1 MTIMYIPHGHCY
13 LWQTNLVGLHVIAD
27 GLIALA
33 YYSIPVTLLYF
44 IQKRQDVPF
53 KGVFWL
59 FSAFII
65 SCGTTHLMGIVTL
78 WHPIYWVSGLIKA
91 ITALISIY
99 TALAI
104 IPMLPQALTLPSPA
118 KLKQINDELAA
129 QIAQREQIEASLRE
143 TQERFILAVRG
154 SGDGLWDWNVLTQE
168 VYYSPR
174 FKQILGY
181 EEQEGENYYNFW
193 ESRVHPDDRDRVMNA
208 MQDHLENHVPYAI
221 EYRLRQKSG
230 DYCWIYAR
238 AQAIWDETGKPTR
251 MAGSISDITDRKRA
265 EEALQQSEAKY
276 RALIDTTQTGYV
288 VLDQQGIV
296 LDANQEYVRVT
307 GQSNMSDILGK
318 PVLDWIAPYDLE
330 RNAAEIQKALVERSV
345 QNLETDYCHA
355 NGTIIPVEINAKVID
370 TDEGCRI
377 LALCRDITE
386 RKQARQ
392 ELKAAIADLA
402 RSNQDL
408 EQFAYVASHDL
419 REPLRKIRSYS
430 DLLVKRYRGKLDE
443 RADKYIAYITDATQR
458 MQSLI
463 SDLLTYSRVSK
474 PELIPEPTDLG
485 RILKKTLADLSPL
498 IKENKAIITT
508 DSLPKVNANPTQM
521 AQLLQNLITNGI
533 KFRTQQSPRIHI
545 TATREGQFWQIAVQD
560 NGIGMDTQYRDRI
573 FVIFQRLHYRE
584 EYPGT
589 GIGLAVCKKIVE
601 RHGGQ
606 IWVESELGQG
616 STFYFTLPAV

>member
-13 LWQTNLVGLHVIAD
+13 LWQRNLVGLHVIGD

-33 YYSIPVTLLYF
+33 YYSIPITLLYF
-44 IQKRQDVPF
+44 VHKRQDVPF
-53 KGVFWL
+53 KRVFWL

-65 SCGTTHLMGIVTL
+65 SCATTHLMGIVTL
-78 WHPIYWVSGLIKA
+78 WYPIYWISGLIKA

-99 TALAI
+99 TALVI

-118 KLKQINDELAA
+118 KLRQINDELAD
-129 QIAQREQIEASLRE
+129 QMIQREDIETSLRE

-181 EEQEGENYYNFW
+181 EEKEGENNYNFW
-193 ESRVHPDDRDRVMNA
+193 ESKVHPEDSDRVLAA
-208 MQDHLENHVPYAI
+208 MQNHLENHVPYAI
-221 EYRLRQKSG
+221 EYRLRKKSG

-307 GQSNMSDILGK
+307 GQSNVSDILGK

-330 RNAAEIQKALVERSV
+330 RNVAEIQKALVERSV

-355 NGTIIPVEINAKVID
+355 NGTIIPIEINARVID

-392 ELKAAIADLA
+392 ELKSAIADLA
-402 RSNQDL
+402 RSNQEL
-408 EQFAYVASHDL
+408 AQFAYVASHDL

-430 DLLVKRYRGKLDE
+430 DLLVKRYQGKLDK

-474 PELIPEPTDLG
+474 PELVPERTDLG
-485 RILKKTLADLSPL
+485 QLLKQTLTDLSPL
-498 IKENKAIITT
+498 IKENQAVITS
-508 DSLPKVNANPTQM
+508 DALPVVNANPTQM
-521 AQLLQNLITNGI
+521 AQLLQNLITNGL
-533 KFRTQQSPRIHI
+533 KFRTQQPPYLHI

-560 NGIGMDTQYRDRI
+560 NGIGIEPQYRDRI

-589 GIGLAVCKKIVE
+589 GIGLAICKKIVE

-606 IWVESELGQG
+606 IWVESKLGQG

>member
-1 MTIMYIPHGHCY
+1 MTIMYIPHGYCY

-44 IQKRQDVPF
+44 IKKRQNVPF
-53 KGVFWL
+53 KGVFGL

-65 SCGTTHLMGIVTL
+65 SCGTTHLIGIVTL
-78 WHPIYWVSGLIKA
+78 WYPIYWVSGFIKA
-91 ITALISIY
+91 ITAIISIY
-99 TALAI
+99 TALVI
-104 IPMLPQALTLPSPA
+104 IPMLPQALSLPSPT
-118 KLKQINDELAA
+118 KMKQINDDLAA
-129 QIAQREQIEASLRE
+129 QIVQRKDIETSLRE

-154 SGDGLWDWNVLTQE
+154 SGDGLWDWNISTGE
-168 VYYSPR
+168 VYFSPR

-181 EEQEGENYYNFW
+181 EEQEGENHYNFW
-193 ESRVHPDDRDRVMNA
+193 ESRVHPDDRDRVMAA

-288 VLDQQGIV
+288 VLDQQGRV
-296 LDANQEYVRVT
+296 LDANQEYSRVT
-307 GQSNMSDILGK
+307 GHCNVSDILGK
-318 PVLDWIAPYDLE
+318 TVLDWTAPYDLE
-330 RNAAEIQKALVERSV
+330 RNAAEVQKALAERLV
-345 QNLETDYCHA
+345 QNLEVDYCHP
-355 NGTIIPVEINAKVID
+355 NGKIIPIEVNARVID

-392 ELKAAIADLA
+392 ELKSAIADLA

-430 DLLVKRYRGKLDE
+430 DLLVKRYRGQLDE

-485 RILKKTLADLSPL
+485 HILKKTLADLSPL
-498 IKENKAIITT
+498 IKENKAVITA
-508 DSLPKVNANPTQM
+508 DSLPTVNANSTQM

-545 TATREGQFWQIAVQD
+545 TATREGQFWQMAVQD
-560 NGIGMDTQYRDRI
+560 NGMGMEAQYRDRI

-616 STFYFTLPAV
+616 STFYFTLPAA

>member
-27 GLIALA
+27 GLITLA
-33 YYSIPVTLLYF
+33 YYSIPITLLYF
-44 IQKRQDVPF
+44 IHKRQDVPF

-78 WHPIYWVSGLIKA
+78 WYPIYWISGFIKA

-99 TALAI
+99 TAWVI

-118 KLKQINDELAA
+118 KMKHMNDELAA
-129 QIAQREQIEASLRE
+129 QIIQREKIETSLRE
-143 TQERFILAVRG
+143 TEERFILAVRG

-181 EEQEGENYYNFW
+181 DEQEVKNDYNFW
-193 ESRVHPDDRDRVMNA
+193 ESRVHPDDRDRVLAA
-208 MQDHLENHVPYAI
+208 MQNHLENHVPYAI
-221 EYRLRQKSG
+221 EYRIRKKSG
-230 DYCWIYAR
+230 DYCWISSR

-288 VLDQQGIV
+288 VLDQQGRV
-296 LDANQEYVRVT
+296 LDANQEYSRVT
-307 GQSNMSDILGK
+307 GHSSLSDILGK
-318 PVLDWIAPYDLE
+318 SVLDWIAPYDLE
-330 RNAAEIQKALVERSV
+330 RNAAEIQKVLVERSV

-355 NGTIIPVEINAKVID
+355 NGTIIPIEVNARVID
-370 TDEGCRI
+370 TEDGFRI

-392 ELKAAIADLA
+392 ELKAAIADLS
-402 RSNQDL
+402 RSNQEL

-430 DLLVKRYRGKLDE
+430 DLLVKRYQGQLDK

-458 MQSLI
+458 MQTLI

-485 RILKKTLADLSPL
+485 RILNTTLTDLNSL
-498 IKENKAIITT
+498 IKENKAMITA
-508 DSLPKVNANPTQM
+508 DSLPTVNANPTQM

-533 KFRTQQSPRIHI
+533 KFCTQQSPRIHI

-560 NGIGMDTQYRDRI
+560 NGIGIEKQYRDRI
-573 FVIFQRLHYRE
+573 FVIFQRLHYPE

-589 GIGLAVCKKIVE
+589 GIGLAICKKIVE

-616 STFYFTLPAV
+616 STFYFTLPAL

>member
-13 LWQTNLVGLHVIAD
+13 LWQRNLVGLHVIGD

-33 YYSIPVTLLYF
+33 YYSIPITLLYF
-44 IQKRQDVPF
+44 VHKRQDVPF
-53 KGVFWL
+53 KRVFWL

-65 SCGTTHLMGIVTL
+65 SCATTHLMGIVTL
-78 WHPIYWVSGLIKA
+78 WYPIYWISGLIKA

-99 TALAI
+99 TALVI

-118 KLKQINDELAA
+118 KLRQINDELAD
-129 QIAQREQIEASLRE
+129 QMIQREDIETSLRE

-181 EEQEGENYYNFW
+181 EEKEGENNYNFW
-193 ESRVHPDDRDRVMNA
+193 ESKVHPEDSDRVLAA
-208 MQDHLENHVPYAI
+208 MQNHLENHVPYAI
-221 EYRLRQKSG
+221 EYRLRKKSG

-307 GQSNMSDILGK
+307 GQSNVSDILGK

-330 RNAAEIQKALVERSV
+330 RNVAEIQKALVERSV

-355 NGTIIPVEINAKVID
+355 NGTIIPIEINARVID

-392 ELKAAIADLA
+392 ELKSAIADLA
-402 RSNQDL
+402 RSNQEL
-408 EQFAYVASHDL
+408 AQFAYVASHDL

-430 DLLVKRYRGKLDE
+430 DLLVKRYQGKLDK

-474 PELIPEPTDLG
+474 PELVPERTDLG
-485 RILKKTLADLSPL
+485 QLLKQTLTDLSPL
-498 IKENKAIITT
+498 IKENQAVITSET
-508 DSLPKVNANPTQM
+508 LPTVNANPTQM
-521 AQLLQNLITNGI
+521 AQLLQNLITNGL
-533 KFRTQQSPRIHI
+533 KFRTQQPPYLHI

-560 NGIGMDTQYRDRI
+560 NGIGIEPQYRDRI

-589 GIGLAVCKKIVE
+589 GIGLAICKKIVE

-606 IWVESELGQG
+606 IWVESKLGQG

>member
-174 FKQILGY
+174 LKQILGY

-307 GQSNMSDILGK
+307 GQSNMSDILGQ
-318 PVLDWIAPYDLE
+318 PVLNWIAPYDLE
-330 RNAAEIQKALVERSV
+330 RNVAEIQKALVERSV

-355 NGTIIPVEINAKVID
+355 NGTIIPIEINAKVID

-485 RILKKTLADLSPL
+485 HILKKTLADLSPL

-533 KFRTQQSPRIHI
+533 KFRTQQPPRIHI

-560 NGIGMDTQYRDRI
+560 NGIGMESQYRDRI

>member
-13 LWQTNLVGLHVIAD
+13 LWQRNLVGLHVIGD

-33 YYSIPVTLLYF
+33 YYSIPITLLYF
-44 IQKRQDVPF
+44 VHKRQDVPF
-53 KGVFWL
+53 KRVFWL

-65 SCGTTHLMGIVTL
+65 SCATTHLMGIVTL
-78 WHPIYWVSGLIKA
+78 WYPIYWISGLIKA

-99 TALAI
+99 TALVI
-104 IPMLPQALTLPSPA
+104 IPMLLQALTLPSPA
-118 KLKQINDELAA
+118 KLRQINDELAD
-129 QIAQREQIEASLRE
+129 QMIQREDIETSLRE

-154 SGDGLWDWNVLTQE
+154 SGDGLWDWNILTQE

-181 EEQEGENYYNFW
+181 EEKEGENNYNFW
-193 ESRVHPDDRDRVMNA
+193 EYKVHPEDRDRVLAA
-208 MQDHLENHVPYAI
+208 MQNHLENHVPYAI
-221 EYRLRQKSG
+221 EYRLRKKSG

-307 GQSNMSDILGK
+307 GQSNVSDILGK

-330 RNAAEIQKALVERSV
+330 RNVAEIQKALVERSV

-355 NGTIIPVEINAKVID
+355 NGTIIPIEINARVID

-392 ELKAAIADLA
+392 ELKSAIADLA
-402 RSNQDL
+402 RSNQEL
-408 EQFAYVASHDL
+408 AQFAYVASHDL

-430 DLLVKRYRGKLDE
+430 DLLVKRYQGKLDK

-474 PELIPEPTDLG
+474 PELVPERTDLEK
-485 RILKKTLADLSPL
+485 ILKQTLTDLSPL
-498 IKENKAIITT
+498 IKENQAVITS
-508 DSLPKVNANPTQM
+508 DALPVVNANPTQM
-521 AQLLQNLITNGI
+521 AQLLQNLITNGL
-533 KFRTQQSPRIHI
+533 KFRTQQPPYLHI

-560 NGIGMDTQYRDRI
+560 NGIGIEPQYRDRI